1 MSDGYEGTYYY
12 YNGGISYPVVTLDG
26 FRAAAYLADS
36 ESFLAHGQHTRR
48 RVRKSR

>member
-12 YNGGISYPVVTLDG
+12 YNGGISYPVVILDG
-26 FRAAAYLADS
+26 FGAAAYLADS
-36 ESFLAHGQHTRR
+36 ESSLLTAHTRR